1 MESYHKRKKLSEEKY
16 GKLIIL
22 KPRNDDNGM
31 VDNKQQKYKRVPATR
46 RQITD
51 ISDEEGL
58 RLAYETK
65 DCLYQHYNNSFI
77 AGTKDW
83 PNDAIDELK
92 LSFDGT
98 LNKTHRGRTADKHYR
113 SHHGTDTVIGHSL
126 GGAVA
131 LSLERQYKKECN
143 NPYGIIQSKTFGS
156 PTVSVKIK
164 SPLLK
169 KET

>member
-65 DCLYQHYNNSFI
+65 DCLYQHDNH
-77 AGTKDW
+77 
-83 PNDAIDELK
+83 L
-92 LSFDGT
+92 
-98 LNKTHRGRTADKHYR
+98 
-113 SHHGTDTVIGHSL
+113 
-126 GGAVA
+126 
-131 LSLERQYKKECN
+131 
-143 NPYGIIQSKTFGS
+143 
-156 PTVSVKIK
+156 
-164 SPLLK
+164 
-169 KET
+169 